1 MIKLFFLI
9 GYMIA
14 PFILVGAFIAAVV
27 MICQRRKYPA
37 RLYVGLAAAA
47 LLAAILNSVPYIADW
62 VRGAPA
68 SPPLIASQR

>member
-9 GYMIA
+9 GYALA

-27 MICQRRKYPA
+27 MISQRRKYPT
-37 RLYVGLAAAA
+37 RLYMGLAAAA
-47 LLAAILNSVPYIADW
+47 LLAAILGSLPYIAEW

-68 SPPLIASQR
+68 SPPPIASQR